1 VAEDLAESLPVA
13 AKPLAAKK
21 RRRGALR
28 GRFLAAYL
36 VLGVIGG
43 AAIAGAF
50 ILFTGT
56 ERESKADWAAWY
68 PLGEGATYGQQI
80 ADHVGRRYRTE
91 NGDQIVGVV
100 AGIPTF
106 QTPEA
111 YLEVRA
117 LLIRRLNVNGEA
129 DIRPL
134 PTDETYMYQLCG
146 LDELCSLSGR
156 STEERHRLLRREA
169 LELALYTF
177 RYIDG
182 MKQVIVL
189 LPPIDTEQ
197 ALTAVF
203 LEKDD
208 LQPELDQPLSDTI
221 AEPEAPTLVEVPELE
236 TVRVDRL
243 TLPFVFEYG
252 FEVLPNASAGLI
264 LTPLKP
270 TG

>member
-1 VAEDLAESLPVA
+1 MAEDLAETLPVT

-21 RRRGALR
+21 RRHSALR

-36 VLGVIGG
+36 VLGLIAG

-50 ILFTGT
+50 VLFTGT
-56 ERESKADWAAWY
+56 ERASKTDWAAWY
-68 PLGEGATYGQQI
+68 PLGDGATYGQQI

-100 AGIPTF
+100 AGVPTW

-117 LLIRRLNVNGEA
+117 VLIRRLNVNGQA
-129 DIRPL
+129 DVRPL

-146 LDELCSLSGR
+146 LGTLCTVPGQT
-156 STEERHRLLRREA
+156 TEERHRLLRREA

-177 RYIDG
+177 KYIDG

-189 LPPIDTEQ
+189 LPPRNTKQ
-197 ALTAVF
+197 ALTALF
-203 LEKDD
+203 LEKDE
-208 LQPELDQPLSDTI
+208 LKSQLDQPLSDTI
-221 AEPEAPTLVEVPELE
+221 AEPDSPALVKVPELE

-243 TLPFVFEYG
+243 TLPFMFEYA
-252 FEVLPNASAGLI
+252 FEALPNASAGLI